1 MTARETPA
9 PAAAPTTHDRRMY
22 ALMNRGETRPFHATA
37 ARRRLVVG
45 AHVALTALMVGSW
58 GVAQAMD
65 LTWPLFVMIGLLLPW
80 CLATGVLNG
89 ATRGLLE
96 LRGRM
101 LDERQRA
108 ERDLIRA
115 RAHGVTLRLLL
126 GGAFV
131 FIVLHALGDRDVT
144 VSLSYALVVALA
156 VHWLVPLW
164 LAGLQARDE
173 PADD

>member
-1 MTARETPA
+1 MTARETSTP
-9 PAAAPTTHDRRMY
+9 AAPTAYDRRMY
-22 ALMNRGETRPFHATA
+22 ALMNRGEAGSFHATA
-37 ARRRLVVG
+37 GRRKLVVG
-45 AHVALTALMVGSW
+45 AHIALTALMIGSW
-58 GVAQAMD
+58 GAAQAMD
-65 LTWPLFVMIGLLLPW
+65 RTWPLFVLIGLLLPW

-115 RAHGVTLRLLL
+115 RAHGITLRVLL

-131 FIVLHALGDRDVT
+131 FVVLHALGGRDVT
-144 VSLSYALVVALA
+144 VSLSYALVVAVI
-156 VHWLVPLW
+156 VHWMTPLW
-164 LAGLQARDE
+164 LAGLRVRDE